1 MTLSID
7 VLVKYG
13 SITSGIV
20 FFLISIFISRK
31 QNKKDNLTDFIVTGA
46 TGSLIPTGLA
56 LIYCAFKPSELSK
69 LTNSGIYIAFSG
81 LALLYI
87 AYSTIKAKLKN
98 P

>member
-13 SITSGIV
+13 SIILGIV
-20 FFLISIFISRK
+20 FFLIPFFIGRNR
-31 QNKKDNLTDFIVTGA
+31 NKKFTLTDLLVIGVSA
-46 TGSLIPTGLA
+46 SSVPTGLA

-69 LTNSGIYIAFSG
+69 LTNVGTYIAFAG

-87 AYSTIKAKLKN
+87 AVSAIKTKLRN
-98 P
+98 R